1 MATSAP
7 SELFG
12 QSGPRNRVGCGPRQ
26 PLRVGKLDIILS
38 SGRRKTHQMATTTL
52 APPAVTIAP
61 FPSAA
66 VEARLR
72 DELVEAVKIE
82 ASIRGMA
89 LPAAPADIV
98 KVSVRVDSLVVVSI
112 LCAVEPIVGFELP
125 ESVVRAGGYTSV
137 ESALGQLLPR
147 LEKEWMKKK
156 GAKS

>member
-1 MATSAP
+1 LGAGVEKTRQWLTAT
-7 SELFG
+7 
-12 QSGPRNRVGCGPRQ
+12 V
-26 PLRVGKLDIILS
+26 
-38 SGRRKTHQMATTTL
+38 
-52 APPAVTIAP
+52 APPPIKTAP
-61 FPSAA
+61 FPLAV
-66 VEARLR
+66 VEATLR

-89 LPAAPADIV
+89 LPAAPADIA
-98 KVSVRVDSLVVVSI
+98 KASVHVDSLVVVSI

-137 ESALGQLLPR
+137 DSALGQLLPR

>member
-1 MATSAP
+1 MGAGVEKTRQWLTAT
-7 SELFG
+7 
-12 QSGPRNRVGCGPRQ
+12 V
-26 PLRVGKLDIILS
+26 
-38 SGRRKTHQMATTTL
+38 
-52 APPAVTIAP
+52 APPPIKTAP
-61 FPSAA
+61 FPLAV
-66 VEARLR
+66 VEATLR

-89 LPAAPADIV
+89 LPAAPADIA
-98 KVSVRVDSLVVVSI
+98 KASVHVDSLVVVSI

-137 ESALGQLLPR
+137 DSALGQLLPR